1 MSRYIV
7 CVYRADGS
15 VFKSEAPETEIDA
28 SKSEMEKQGGKVHQA
43 YNASFLRGFS
53 ATLPATY
60 ASQLEQA
67 TKDGTHPSMYV
78 AFFNRSEYI
87 EKDSSVHT
95 K

>member
-53 ATLPATY
+53 ATLPDTY
-60 ASQLEQA
+60 ALQVQEA
-67 TKDGTHPSMYV
+67 TKDDTHPFMYV
-78 AFFNRSEYI
+78 VSI
-87 EKDSSVHT
+87 
-95 K
+95 